1 MTAKGFQVKD
11 FMKANPLK
19 KTVVVDIN
27 VMGNE
32 LFKKPKK
39 RAKQTTVI
47 KPNLSKEGRV
57 AN

>member
-39 RAKQTTVI
+39 RAK
-47 KPNLSKEGRV
+47 
-57 AN
+57 